1 MCYTATKLNQCKE
14 LLMFTNNYRVNFYY
28 KDCLAYNGTFLIP
41 APDRDFAIQTLLLM
55 LNVGD
60 DKIPGN
66 WDKYTV
72 LPDDGLDSAWILH
85 GVLTA

>member
-1 MCYTATKLNQCKE
+1 MSA
-14 LLMFTNNYRVNFYY
+14 NNYRVNFYY

-55 LNVGD
+55 INNRDG
-60 DKIPGN
+60 KIPGN

-72 LPDDGLDSAWILH
+72 LPDDGEAEYCPVHPILSAN
-85 GVLTA
+85 T